1 MNSSNFYR
9 QQRQSKIGV
18 LLVFGSSLYHLV
30 KNLWFLGIYFFMNE
44 LGPRMVTYS
53 AIVAAI
59 VLVFAFGYS
68 ILYYWRFTFF
78 IDLKT
83 EEFVLKKGV
92 FNSETISIPFNK
104 IQQVNFRRNLVQR
117 LVGVYSILI
126 DTAGS
131 KEKEVEIRAL
141 SRVKAEQLAEL
152 LMNITKR
159 KGRVEPETK
168 NEKEERAPIDWHYS
182 LNVLQLLKLG
192 LSSNYL
198 RGLLLLITFYLTLR
212 DQFFLRE
219 FLPAEI
225 VVEGNLA
232 YNLSAWMV
240 LLLMLAVVVVTVGDT
255 FIKYYNLHLKKSDS
269 GLQVEMGLRKNK
281 KVSLKAKRV
290 QSINISSNPIQQ
302 RLDLHKVKIYLA
314 SSANDPDKSV
324 ITIPGVSQEFILKIL
339 DYVYGISI
347 EQVSQI
353 IPDKILIFKKVSRG
367 LFPLLLIPF
376 IIGFYDLDLPIKTVS
391 IGIVIYIIILI
402 AYQFLYFRSLRLT
415 LSEEVIV
422 KHSGVWRSK
431 RQYVE
436 IWKLQSVSIL
446 QPFWYRK
453 KDLVNLILY
462 SAGGDI
468 FFELIDRNEAESL
481 IDYLL
486 YKSESTSRG
495 WM

>member
-44 LGPRMVTYS
+44 LGPQMVIYS

-68 ILYYWRFTFF
+68 ILYYRRFTFF

-131 KEKEVEIRAL
+131 KEKEVEIKAL
-141 SRVKAEQLAEL
+141 SRAKAEQLAEL

-198 RGLLLLITFYLTLR
+198 RRLLLLITFYLTLR
-212 DQFFLRE
+212 D
-219 FLPAEI
+219 
-225 VVEGNLA
+225 
-232 YNLSAWMV
+232 
-240 LLLMLAVVVVTVGDT
+240 
-255 FIKYYNLHLKKSDS
+255 
-269 GLQVEMGLRKNK
+269 
-281 KVSLKAKRV
+281 
-290 QSINISSNPIQQ
+290 
-302 RLDLHKVKIYLA
+302 
-314 SSANDPDKSV
+314 
-324 ITIPGVSQEFILKIL
+324 
-339 DYVYGISI
+339 
-347 EQVSQI
+347 
-353 IPDKILIFKKVSRG
+353 
-367 LFPLLLIPF
+367 
-376 IIGFYDLDLPIKTVS
+376 
-391 IGIVIYIIILI
+391 
-402 AYQFLYFRSLRLT
+402 
-415 LSEEVIV
+415 
-422 KHSGVWRSK
+422 
-431 RQYVE
+431 
-436 IWKLQSVSIL
+436 
-446 QPFWYRK
+446 
-453 KDLVNLILY
+453 
-462 SAGGDI
+462 
-468 FFELIDRNEAESL
+468 
-481 IDYLL
+481 
-486 YKSESTSRG
+486 
-495 WM
+495 